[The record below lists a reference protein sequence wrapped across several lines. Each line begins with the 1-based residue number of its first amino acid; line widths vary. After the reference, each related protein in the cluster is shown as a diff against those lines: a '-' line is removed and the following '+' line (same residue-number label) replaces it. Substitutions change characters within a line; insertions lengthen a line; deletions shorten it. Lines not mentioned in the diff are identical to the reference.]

1 MDSNTSETV
10 AVISVGAVAQQQQ
23 AASSVKTGAGASS
36 SEVGEWCRNLVL
48 AVGCDWGIDRQ
59 NMWGACKQ
67 SC

>member
-10 AVISVGAVAQQQQ
+10 AVISVGAVAQQQT
-23 AASSVKTGAGASS
+23 ASSVKTSAGASS
-36 SEVGEWCRNLVL
+36 SEVGESCRNLVL